1 MKHNF
6 DRVID
11 RRGTH
16 CTQWDYVEDRFGV
29 PDLLPFTISDMDIP
43 SPPSILKALESR
55 VKHGIF
61 GYTRWNHREFKG
73 AVRRWFARRFSADI
87 DEDWIVYSPSVIYA
101 CSKLIEMLS
110 EEGDHIV
117 VQTPAYDAFRPM
129 VKALRRRW
137 VPNELKYEKGRYG
150 IDFADLE
157 KKLAHPKAKI
167 LLWCSPHN
175 PTGRVWRRWELEE
188 MIRLCRKHRVFVIS
202 DEIHMDIVYAP
213 FRHIPVTQA
222 AAGHLEGVFL
232 CTSASKT
239 FNTPG
244 LGGSYAILPN
254 PDIRRRFL
262 KAMKERDG
270 LSSASIPGILA
281 TIEGYNH
288 AEDWVDSLVEYLYG
302 NMETVSSFLRR
313 HLPEFQFSMP
323 EATYLAWIDASRAPF
338 TEEALQE
345 ALIRRGKVA
354 IMPGSVYGANTS
366 SFLRMNVGCPRSKV
380 LEGLKRMKTAVDQLR
395 RHPGV

>member
-1 MKHNF
+1 MH
-6 DRVID
+6 
-11 RRGTH
+11 
-16 CTQWDYVEDRFGV
+16 
-29 PDLLPFTISDMDIP
+29 
-43 SPPSILKALESR
+43 ESR
-55 VKHGIF
+55 ISKYFFATFMTGSSPAKAPLRNF

-395 RHPGV
+395 RHHGV

>member
-1 MKHNF
+1 MKYDF

-43 SPPSILKALESR
+43 SPPGILQALEQR

-73 AVRRWFARRFSADI
+73 AIRRWFARRFSADL
-87 DEDWIVYSPSVIYA
+87 DEDWIVYSPSVIYS

-117 VQTPAYDAFRPM
+117 VQTPAYDAFHPM
-129 VKALRRRW
+129 VKASGRRW
-137 VPNELKYEKGRYG
+137 IANELRYTQGRYR

-157 KKLAHPKAKI
+157 QKLAHPKAKI

-175 PTGRVWRRWELEE
+175 PTGRVWTRKELDEVV
-188 MIRLCRKHRVFVIS
+188 RLCRKHRVAIIS

-213 FRHIPVTQA
+213 ARHLPITEA
-222 AAGHLEGVFL
+222 AEGYRESVFL

-239 FNTPG
+239 FNIPG

-262 KAMKERDG
+262 ATMKERDG
-270 LSSASIPGILA
+270 LSSASIPGTLA
-281 TIEGYNH
+281 TIEGYERG
-288 AEDWVDSLVEYLYG
+288 EDWVDSLVEYLHG
-302 NMETVSSFLRR
+302 NMKTVARFLHQ
-313 HLPEFQFSMP
+313 HLPEFQFSIP
-323 EATYLAWIDASRAPF
+323 EATYLAWIDASRLPF
-338 TEEALQE
+338 TGEALQD
-345 ALIRRGKVA
+345 ALIHRGKVA
-354 IMPGSVYGANTS
+354 IMPGSYYGPNAD
-366 SFLRMNVGCPRSKV
+366 SFLRMNVGCARSKV
-380 LEGLKRMKTAVDQLR
+380 IQGLNRMKRAVDQLHR
-395 RHPGV
+395 ERGG